1 MDAGAQL
8 HGGREAERPT
18 MWLMSDFEAL
28 AFIATVALMV
38 MLALVV
44 ASARQVVRQ
53 RVTYLG
59 FAVRGE
65 RNGQPREQA
74 AWASRLICF
83 GGSVN

>member
-38 MLALVV
+38 MLALDD
-44 ASARQVVRQ
+44 RFHE
-53 RVTYLG
+53 TCIMEPMG
-59 FAVRGE
+59 
-65 RNGQPREQA
+65 
-74 AWASRLICF
+74 
-83 GGSVN
+83 